1 MDRETMDAYLN
12 IILNAMESAPEGT
25 VSIKPDTFYLTAPSV
40 GAREDGTK
48 FIRFLQA
55 VHVVFGSLLDEEALA
70 FTPGRRLMITLPNGL
85 SGPIASMEW
94 MPGTGE

>member
-1 MDRETMDAYLN
+1 MDRKTMDTYLN

-25 VSIKPDTFYLTAPSV
+25 ISIKPDTFYLTAPEL
-40 GAREDGTK
+40 GTRGDGTK
-48 FIRFLQA
+48 FLKFLQA
-55 VHVVFGSLLDEEALA
+55 VHVVFGGLLDEEALA
-70 FTPGRRLMITLPNGL
+70 FTPGRRLIIILPNGF

>member
-12 IILNAMESAPEGT
+12 IILDAMESAPEGT
-25 VSIKPDTFYLTAPSV
+25 VSIKPDTFYLTAP
-40 GAREDGTK
+40 ARGTRGDGTASLQ
-48 FIRFLQA
+48 FLQA
-55 VHVVFGSLLDEEALA
+55 VHVVFGGLLDETARE
-70 FTPGRRLMITLPNGL
+70 FTPGRRLVVCLPNGL